1 WGNDHLVGELLP
13 FLDAT
18 ALGRAECVCVAWRRL
33 STDLALWS
41 RLCLATPRC
50 VVGPTSQGL
59 HDTVGSKRY
68 IQLCRSLVVDDKWL
82 VRLHIAFSMD
92 TVLPRM
98 EGSDAAH
105 VLGAFAEVLDD
116 AFAEF
121 GVARELLLL
130 ALVCYDLDH
139 TYVPNALNFA
149 VFMEERR
156 LRYDEAEELYAH
168 ALQHAATPRHS
179 LDVYFAMADFYL
191 LKRRDIPRTHA
202 VLTQAYHSLK
212 SITNVDAVCGRD
224 VQVAIQYAEFLVYV
238 CHDFPTAAT
247 VFKVLLQRWTFEQS
261 RKGKVQSDVATFLQ
275 IGLLSYAICVVF
287 STSNRVMALRL
298 VDQAAAVEQCVAN
311 LLPDLVETTARRVVQ
326 RYKLT
331 AAAVVQH
338 TPDLCR
344 PVTCKQDFDSLA
356 PLIGLLYYLNGDT
369 DAAMALWAAYIR
381 RLANIHSP
389 EYAFAGY
396 CTGMVLH
403 VADRRPAAAKA
414 IKKAFTVDAHSL
426 QYQNVDLVLRE
437 AAHPP
442 SNVVSTEHGDRR
454 RLRAL
459 TCNDVLMSYYLA
471 HQLETPP
478 PTTSNTGLRRGG
490 V

>member
-1 WGNDHLVGELLP
+1 MANPVGQVWGNDHLVGELLP

-18 ALGRAECVCVAWRRL
+18 SLGRAECVCVAWRRL

-50 VVGPTSQGL
+50 VVGPASQGL
-59 HDTVGSKRY
+59 HDSVGSKRY
-68 IQLCRSLVVDDKWL
+68 IQLVMSRRRHHLLRRHDLRALVDSDLWTRLVADDKWL
-82 VRLHIAFSMD
+82 VRLHIAFAMD
-92 TVLPRM
+92 TVLPHM

-105 VLGAFAEVLDD
+105 VLGAFSEVLDD
-116 AFAEF
+116 AFGEF

-130 ALVCYDLDH
+130 ALVCDEAAWITHHLALLAEKQQDYDQAEHWFQRGYDLDH

-202 VLTQAYHSLK
+202 VLAQAYHSLK
-212 SITNVDAVCGRD
+212 AITNVDAVCGRD

-275 IGLLSYAICVVF
+275 IGLLSYGIYVYIYLIVSIISTSIRYVAICVVF

-311 LLPDLVETTARRVVQ
+311 LLPDLVQTTAQRVVK

-356 PLIGLLYYLNGDT
+356 PLMGLLYYLNGDT

-389 EYAFAGY
+389 EYAFAG
-396 CTGMVLH
+396 CV
-403 VADRRPAAAKA
+403 
-414 IKKAFTVDAHSL
+414 HS
-426 QYQNVDLVLRE
+426 NLVY
-437 AAHPP
+437 
-442 SNVVSTEHGDRR
+442 S
-454 RLRAL
+454 
-459 TCNDVLMSYYLA
+459 
-471 HQLETPP
+471 
-478 PTTSNTGLRRGG
+478 
-490 V
+490 

>member
-1 WGNDHLVGELLP
+1 MANAVSQVWGNDHLVGELLP

-18 ALGRAECVCVAWRRL
+18 ALGRAECVCAAWRRL

-50 VVGPTSQGL
+50 IVGPTSQGL

-68 IQLCRSLVVDDKWL
+68 IQLCRSLVADDKWL
-82 VRLHIAFSMD
+82 VRLHIAFAMD

-116 AFAEF
+116 AFGEF

-130 ALVCYDLDH
+130 ALVC
-139 TYVPNALNFA
+139 
-149 VFMEERR
+149 
-156 LRYDEAEELYAH
+156 DEAAWITHHL
-168 ALQHAATPRHS
+168 ALLAEKQQDYDQATTSTTP
-179 LDVYFAMADFYL
+179 
-191 LKRRDIPRTHA
+191 
-202 VLTQAYHSLK
+202 
-212 SITNVDAVCGRD
+212 
-224 VQVAIQYAEFLVYV
+224 
-238 CHDFPTAAT
+238 
-247 VFKVLLQRWTFEQS
+247 
-261 RKGKVQSDVATFLQ
+261 
-275 IGLLSYAICVVF
+275 ICVVF
-287 STSNRVMALRL
+287 STNNRVMALRL

-338 TPDLCR
+338 MPDLCR

-356 PLIGLLYYLNGDT
+356 PLMGLLYYLNGDT